1 MQYKT
6 TELEQIDFNTIPWE
20 SLVHYNGRADDLPPL
35 LDQAIGSDI
44 RNSRYALFSIANNI
58 EHQGGVITVTPI
70 VLIRLFQ
77 LFAETPHNQDML
89 LRIILKV
96 AKAIGSQWDRFR
108 DSDEFANICSIQDSY
123 SDKSPFLWPE
133 FEDREQDALTWASM
147 DMQKVFDHAW
157 FYTKEVLCAYQPAV
171 EQIIA
176 RDDIEQGLIY
186 DILTVIKMVKD
197 QKRNSLSLDK
207 KWASDRLT
215 YIVINDTYLD
225 DFITH
230 LTPEITK
237 YLSFDAN
244 GNRPLLSEYIRR
256 SRIEINN
263 GTALVLVIL
272 DKETN
277 AFIGSC
283 GLSDINDESAEIG
296 LWLKA
301 SEQGKGYGT
310 EVTNTLIDITKNE
323 INTSSILY
331 AVEKGNQ
338 ASEVLPLKFGFT
350 HSYDFIIEPS
360 PLKNRLREM
369 QQFTLII
376 K

>member
-1 MQYKT
+1 MQYT
-6 TELEQIDFNTIPWE
+6 ITELEQIDFNTIPWE
-20 SLVHYNGRADDLPPL
+20 SLVHYNGRADDLLPL

-58 EHQGGVITVTPI
+58 EHLGGVITVTPI
-70 VLIRLFQ
+70 VLVRLFQ
-77 LFAETPHNQDML
+77 LFTETPHNQDML
-89 LRIILKV
+89 LRIVLKV

-108 DSDEFANICSIQDSY
+108 DSDEFTNICTIQDIY
-123 SDKSPFLWPE
+123 SSKSPFLWPE
-133 FEDREQDALTWASM
+133 FKDREQDAITWATM

-157 FYTKEVLCAYQPAV
+157 FYTKEVLCAYQSTV
-171 EQIIA
+171 EQVIA

-197 QKRNSLSLDK
+197 QKRNILSLDK
-207 KWASDRLT
+207 KWASEYLN
-215 YIVINDTYLD
+215 YIIVTDAYLD

-244 GNRPLLSEYIRR
+244 GNRPLLTEYIRR
-256 SRIEINN
+256 SRIEVSN

-272 DKETN
+272 HKETN
-277 AFIGSC
+277 EFIGSC

-310 EVTNTLIDITKNE
+310 EVTNTLIDITKSE

-338 ASEVLPLKFGFT
+338 ASEVLPLKFGFA

-369 QQFTLII
+369 QQFTLMI